1 LKQLSSLAVR
11 LGAVVVAC
19 GVYIAV
25 ADISGLAQQAQTPA
39 PGAGAAPGQGAPAAA
54 GQGQRGGGGGGGGG
68 RGVQLG
74 DGPWEYGNGPN
85 RFRVSVITKGIDYP
99 WGIAF
104 LPDGDLL
111 VTGRGGTNPAMHVIR
126 KGVLDPT
133 PLSGLPKVFKED
145 PRGGGLGGLL
155 DVILHPQ
162 FAKNRL
168 VYWVYSKA
176 KDGVEAG
183 AQGPATTAVA
193 RGRWDGGSALT
204 DVKDI
209 FVADAWLGGPA
220 PADSPCGGGRGGG
233 GGGGGRGAARGGAP
247 GAAPAQGVTPPARGI
262 VIAPAAAPP
271 AQAAAAQ
278 TNDNDRIALG
288 CSVGPTSGSYGA
300 RLAWDKAGLLYV
312 SLGDRNTPKL
322 AQEPSSHIGKILR
335 IRDDGS
341 VPPDNPFVGRAG
353 WKPEIYSYGHRNPLG
368 LWYRESTG
376 ELWSTEEG
384 PQGGDE
390 LNLIKAGRNYG
401 WPLYG
406 LGRNYD
412 GSIIGRG
419 FSGPD
424 IEDPVV
430 FWVPAIAIS
439 GLSFYEGDKFPAW
452 RNQAFVGAMRNGT
465 GQFIGRVTFNARGL
479 PTARDHSM
487 LADLRQRIREV
498 KPGPDG
504 NLYVLTDHAPGA
516 VLKIEPVTP
525 PAAPA
530 AAPSAK

>member
-1 LKQLSSLAVR
+1 MKQVSSVVAR
-11 LGAVVVAC
+11 GAVVLTAIAALVTFA
-19 GVYIAV
+19 GV
-25 ADISGLAQQAQTPA
+25 SGIAQQGPPLA
-39 PGAGAAPGQGAPAAA
+39 PGAAAGQGAGQGGAAAAPGQGR
-54 GQGQRGGGGGGGGG
+54 RGGGGGGGGG
-68 RGVQLG
+68 RGPALG

-85 RFRVSVITKGIDYP
+85 RFKVTVVTKGIDYP

-104 LPDGDLL
+104 LPDGDML

-133 PLSGLPKVFKED
+133 PLSGLPAVYKED

-155 DVILHPQ
+155 DVSLHPQ
-162 FAKNRL
+162 FATNRL
-168 VYWVYSKA
+168 VYWVYSKFGDEA
-176 KDGVEAG
+176 KG
-183 AQGPATTAVA
+183 ATTAVA

-209 FVADAWLGGPA
+209 LVADAWLGGTATANPA
-220 PADSPCGGGRGGG
+220 CGGNRGGG
-233 GGGGGRGAARGGAP
+233 GGGGRAAGGGGAAATPAP
-247 GAAPAQGVTPPARGI
+247 ATPPPAAPAPVSD
-262 VIAPAAAPP
+262 
-271 AQAAAAQ
+271 
-278 TNDNDRIALG
+278 DNARIAQG

-322 AQEPSSHIGKILR
+322 AQEPGSHIGKILR

-390 LNLIKAGRNYG
+390 LNLIKGGRNYG
-401 WPLYG
+401 WPNAG

-412 GSIIGRG
+412 GSNIGQG
-419 FSGPD
+419 FSGPN

-439 GLSFYEGDKFPAW
+439 GLSFYDGDKFPAW
-452 RNQAFVGAMRNGT
+452 RGQAFVGAMRNGT

-504 NLYVLTDHAPGA
+504 FLYVLTDHAPGA
-516 VLKIEPVTP
+516 VLKIEPIAATVAAP
-525 PAAPA
+525 PAGAPA
-530 AAPSAK
+530 AAPPAK

>member
-1 LKQLSSLAVR
+1 MKQLSSLAVR
-11 LGAVVVAC
+11 LGALVAAC
-19 GVYIAV
+19 GVYVAV
-25 ADISGLAQQAQTPA
+25 SDVIGLAQQPPA
-39 PGAGAAPGQGAPAAA
+39 PAAGAAPAQGGAPAAPGA
-54 GQGQRGGGGGGGGG
+54 PGQGRRGGGGGGG

-111 VTGRGGTNPAMHVIR
+111 VTGRGGNNPAMHVIR

-133 PLSGLPKVFKED
+133 PLSGLPAVYKENA
-145 PRGGGLGGLL
+145 GGLGGLL

-168 VYWVYSKA
+168 VYWVYSKS
-176 KDGVEAG
+176 GG
-183 AQGPATTAVA
+183 AEKGSTTAVA

-204 DVKDI
+204 EIKDI
-209 FVADAWLGGPA
+209 LVADAWLGAPL
-220 PADSPCGGGRGGG
+220 PADSPCGGG
-233 GGGGGRGAARGGAP
+233 GGGGGRGAARGGAA
-247 GAAPAQGVTPPARGI
+247 GAAPAQGVTPPARGF
-262 VIAPAAAPP
+262 VTTPAAAPP
-271 AQAAAAQ
+271 AQAAAPQ

-322 AQEPSSHIGKILR
+322 AQEPGSHIGKILR

-412 GSIIGRG
+412 GSVTGRG

-430 FWVPAIAIS
+430 YWVPAIAIS
-439 GLSFYEGDKFPAW
+439 GLSFYEGDTFPAW

-465 GQFIGRVTFNARGL
+465 GQFIARVTFNARGL

-525 PAAPA
+525 PAPPA
-530 AAPSAK
+530 K

>member
-1 LKQLSSLAVR
+1 MKQLSSLAVR
-11 LGAVVVAC
+11 LGALVVAC
-19 GVYIAV
+19 GVYVAV
-25 ADISGLAQQAQTPA
+25 SDVIGLAQQAPA
-39 PGAGAAPGQGAPAAA
+39 PGAGAAPAQGGAPAAPGAA
-54 GQGQRGGGGGGGGG
+54 GQGQRGGGGGAGG
-68 RGVQLG
+68 RGALG

-85 RFRVSVITKGIDYP
+85 RFRVSVVTKGIDYP

-104 LPDGDLL
+104 LPDGDML

-133 PLSGLPKVFKED
+133 PLTGLPAVYKED

-168 VYWVYSKA
+168 VYWVYSKGGGE
-176 KDGVEAG
+176 KG
-183 AQGPATTAVA
+183 ATTAVA

-204 DVKDI
+204 EVKDI
-209 FVADAWLGGPA
+209 LVADAWLGAPL
-220 PADSPCGGGRGGG
+220 PADSPCGGGGR
-233 GGGGGRGAARGGAP
+233 GGGRGAARGGAP
-247 GAAPAQGVTPPARGI
+247 GAAPAQGAAPGAAQPARGALPAPPAAGI
-262 VIAPAAAPP
+262 AVAPPAPAAAP
-271 AQAAAAQ
+271 Q

-322 AQEPSSHIGKILR
+322 AQEPGSHVGKILR

-368 LWYRESTG
+368 LWYRESNG

-390 LNLIKAGRNYG
+390 LNLIKAGKNYG

-452 RNQAFVGAMRNGT
+452 RGQAFVGAMRNGT

-479 PTARDHSM
+479 PTARDHTM

-530 AAPSAK
+530 AAPPAK

>member
-1 LKQLSSLAVR
+1 MTKLSSIAVR
-11 LGAVVVAC
+11 VGSAIAACAVFMTLA
-19 GVYIAV
+19 GG
-25 ADISGLAQQAQTPA
+25 SGLAQQGPPPA
-39 PGAGAAPGQGAPAAA
+39 PGAAAGQPPGPGGAGAPGQGR
-54 GQGQRGGGGGGGGG
+54 QGRAGGGGGGG
-68 RGVQLG
+68 RGTPLG

-85 RFRVSVITKGIDYP
+85 RFKVTVITKGIDYP

-111 VTGRGGTNPAMHVIR
+111 VTGRGGANPAMHVIR
-126 KGVLDPT
+126 KGVLDPK
-133 PLSGLPKVFKED
+133 PLAGLPAVHKENA
-145 PRGGGLGGLL
+145 GSLGGLL
-155 DVILHPQ
+155 DVSLHPQ
-162 FAKNRL
+162 FATNRL

-176 KDGVEAG
+176 GDAAKGS
-183 AQGPATTAVA
+183 TTAVA

-209 FVADAWLGGPA
+209 LIADAWLGGTATANPA
-220 PADSPCGGGRGGG
+220 CGGGRGGG
-233 GGGGGRGAARGGAP
+233 GA
-247 GAAPAQGVTPPARGI
+247 AAPPTAP
-262 VIAPAAAPP
+262 PAAAPSD
-271 AQAAAAQ
+271 
-278 TNDNDRIALG
+278 DNARIAQG

-322 AQEPSSHIGKILR
+322 SQDPASHVGKILR

-341 VPPDNPFVGRAG
+341 VPPDNPFVGRQG

-390 LNLIKAGRNYG
+390 LNLIKAGKNYG
-401 WPLYG
+401 WPNAG

-419 FSGPD
+419 FSGAE
-424 IEDPVV
+424 IEDPLV

-439 GLSFYEGDKFPAW
+439 GLSFYDGDKFPAW
-452 RNQAFVGAMRNGT
+452 KGQAFVGAMRAGT

-479 PTARDHSM
+479 PTGRDHTM

-504 NLYVLTDHAPGA
+504 FIYVLTDHAPGA
-516 VLKIEPVTP
+516 VLRIEPV
-525 PAAPA
+525 APA
-530 AAPSAK
+530 Q

>member
-1 LKQLSSLAVR
+1 MKQFSSLAVR
-11 LGAVVVAC
+11 LGAIIVAC
-19 GVYIAV
+19 GVYVAV
-25 ADISGLAQQAQTPA
+25 SDVSGLAQQAQA
-39 PGAGAAPGQGAPAAA
+39 PGAGAAPAQGGGAPGAPAAA
-54 GQGQRGGGGGGGGG
+54 GQGRRGGGGGGGG
-68 RGVQLG
+68 RGTPLG

-111 VTGRGGTNPAMHVIR
+111 VTGRGGNNPAMHVIR

-133 PLSGLPKVFKED
+133 PLSGLPPVYKENA
-145 PRGGGLGGLL
+145 GGLGGLL

-168 VYWVYSKA
+168 VYWVYSKSGGE
-176 KDGVEAG
+176 KG
-183 AQGPATTAVA
+183 ATTAVA
-193 RGRWDGGSALT
+193 RGRWDGGAALT
-204 DVKDI
+204 EVKDI
-209 FVADAWLGGPA
+209 LVADAWLGGPA
-220 PADSPCGGGRGGG
+220 PADSPCARGGG
-233 GGGGGRGAARGGAP
+233 GGARGGAQ
-247 GAAPAQGVTPPARGI
+247 GAAQGAAQ
-262 VIAPAAAPP
+262 
-271 AQAAAAQ
+271 Q

-322 AQEPSSHIGKILR
+322 AQEPGSHIGKILR

-368 LWYRESTG
+368 LWYRESNG

-390 LNLIKAGRNYG
+390 LNLIKAGKNYG

-412 GSIIGRG
+412 GSIIGKG
-419 FSGPD
+419 FSAPD

-516 VLKIEPVTP
+516 VLKIEPA

-530 AAPSAK
+530 ASPAAAPPAAK

>member
-1 LKQLSSLAVR
+1 MNKLSSFAARTL
-11 LGAVVVAC
+11 AVVVAC
-19 GVYIAV
+19 GVYIV
-25 ADISGLAQQAQTPA
+25 LSGISSLAQGPA
-39 PGAGAAPGQGAPAAA
+39 PAAGAGQGQPGGAPAAPGAA
-54 GQGQRGGGGGGGGG
+54 GQGRRGGGGGGGGG
-68 RGVQLG
+68 RGVPLG

-85 RFRVSVITKGIDYP
+85 RFKVSVVTKGIDYP

-111 VTGRGGTNPAMHVIR
+111 VTGRGGNNPAMHVIR

-133 PLSGLPKVFKED
+133 PVAGLPPVFKENA
-145 PRGGGLGGLL
+145 GGLGGLL
-155 DVILHPQ
+155 DVSLHPQ
-162 FAKNRL
+162 FATNRL

-176 KDGVEAG
+176 GDKGV
-183 AQGPATTAVA
+183 QGPSTTAVA
-193 RGRWDGGSALT
+193 RGRWNGTALT

-209 FVADAWLGGPA
+209 LVADAWVGPGAPGPA
-220 PADSPCGGGRGGG
+220 ASECGRGGG
-233 GGGGGRGAARGGAP
+233 G
-247 GAAPAQGVTPPARGI
+247 
-262 VIAPAAAPP
+262 
-271 AQAAAAQ
+271 
-278 TNDNDRIALG
+278 NDNTRIAAG
-288 CSVGPTSGSYGA
+288 CAVGPTSGSYGA

-312 SLGDRNTPKL
+312 SLGDRNTPML
-322 AQEPSSHIGKILR
+322 AQKPESHVGKILR

-390 LNLIKAGRNYG
+390 LNLIKAGKNYG

-419 FSGPD
+419 FSAPE

-452 RNQAFVGAMRNGT
+452 RNQAFVGAMRAGT
-465 GQFIGRVTFNARGL
+465 GQFIGRVTFNSAGL
-479 PTARDHSM
+479 PTGRDHSM

-504 NLYVLTDHAPGA
+504 FLYVLTDHAPGA
-516 VLKIEPVTP
+516 VLKIEPV
-525 PAAPA
+525 APA
-530 AAPSAK
+530 AAAAPPAPPQK

>member
-1 LKQLSSLAVR
+1 LKQFSSLAVR
-11 LGAVVVAC
+11 LGAIVVAC
-19 GVYIAV
+19 GVYVAV
-25 ADISGLAQQAQTPA
+25 SDVSSLAQQAPA
-39 PGAGAAPGQGAPAAA
+39 PGAGAPVQGGAPGAPGAA
-54 GQGQRGGGGGGGGG
+54 GQGRRGGGGGGGGA
-68 RGVQLG
+68 RGNPLG

-111 VTGRGGTNPAMHVIR
+111 VTGRGGNNPAMHVIR

-133 PLSGLPKVFKED
+133 PLSGLPPVYKENA
-145 PRGGGLGGLL
+145 GGLGGLL
-155 DVILHPQ
+155 DVSLHPQ

-168 VYWVYSKA
+168 VYWVYSKSGGD
-176 KDGVEAG
+176 KG
-183 AQGPATTAVA
+183 ATTAVA

-204 DVKDI
+204 EVKDI
-209 FVADAWLGGPA
+209 LVADAWLGGAA
-220 PADSPCGGGRGGG
+220 PANSECGR
-233 GGGGGRGAARGGAP
+233 GGGRGAQGG
-247 GAAPAQGVTPPARGI
+247 
-262 VIAPAAAPP
+262 
-271 AQAAAAQ
+271 AQAATQ
-278 TNDNDRIALG
+278 TDDNDRIALG

-322 AQEPSSHIGKILR
+322 AQEPGSHIGKILR

-368 LWYRESTG
+368 LWYRESNG
-376 ELWSTEEG
+376 EIWSTEEG

-390 LNLIKAGRNYG
+390 LNLIKAGKNYG

-452 RNQAFVGAMRNGT
+452 RNQAFVGGMRNGT
-465 GQFIGRVTFNARGL
+465 GQFVARVTFNARGL

-516 VLKIEPVTP
+516 VLKIEPA

-530 AAPSAK
+530 APPAAATPAAK